1 MRQAAILALLVGLW
15 AAGAPTASAQLP
27 DAELPDVE
35 DTTEQLPD
43 APQVPLPDPNPL
55 PTRGPPSLPGGDGGS
70 GSGGGDSGSVGTTPS
85 LGGTSGGTS
94 SGGTSSGGSGSG
106 SDGSGSGSGGGGGS
120 GSGGSS
126 GSGGGG
132 SDSDD
137 VCPCASP
144 ATGNPVA
151 GDYDKCPL
159 DRDGAGDTGSG
170 RDAATLAADRESREE
185 GGVSAG
191 GVLGDGES
199 DSEPNGEATPATAGD
214 DDGLAG
220 TGLLP
225 LAILVLGLGLLTVG
239 LAVGAGRLVGTRRD
253 GPR

>member
-15 AAGAPTASAQLP
+15 AAGAPAASAQLP
-27 DAELPDVE
+27 DVEVPDVE

-43 APQVPLPDPNPL
+43 APELPLPDTDPP
-55 PTRGPPSLPGGDGGS
+55 PAPEAPSLPGGGS
-70 GSGGGDSGSVGTTPS
+70 GSGGGGSGSGGTTPS
-85 LGGTSGGTS
+85 LGDTSGGGSS

-106 SDGSGSGSGGGGGS
+106 SDGSGSGSGGS
-120 GSGGSS
+120 GDS
-126 GSGGGG
+126 GSGGGAGGAGGG
-132 SDSDD
+132 SGD

-191 GVLGDGES
+191 GVLGDGET
-199 DSEPNGEATPATAGD
+199 DSEPDGEAAPPTRGD
-214 DDGLAG
+214 DGALGG

-239 LAVGAGRLVGTRRD
+239 LAVGAGRLVGARRD

>member
-43 APQVPLPDPNPL
+43 APQVPLPDTDPL
-55 PTRGPPSLPGGDGGS
+55 PAPEAPSLPGGDGGS

-94 SGGTSSGGSGSG
+94 SGGTSSGGSG